1 MLKSHVG
8 LDVVGRRIGD
18 RSVLVNLRTNRIYE
32 LNETASAVW
41 ELMEAGTDVSDLE
54 AKVSERYDVEPE
66 KLRAEIDS
74 LMRLLTDA
82 GLVTA

>member
-1 MLKSHVG
+1 
-8 LDVVGRRIGD
+8 
-18 RSVLVNLRTNRIYE
+18 
-32 LNETASAVW
+32 
-41 ELMEAGTDVSDLE
+41 
-54 AKVSERYDVEPE
+54 VSERYDVEPE